1 MKTPC
6 IVWTGQL
13 KNGYGICS
21 KHRLAHRV
29 AWTNAHGEIPN
40 GLFVCHKCDNRA
52 CVNVEHLFL
61 GTAADNNADCR
72 AKGRAKLV
80 HKWMVGELNSQ
91 AKYTAETVL
100 KIREL
105 YDSGVGATK
114 IARQLN
120 MNVKTV
126 DGIATR
132 HRWKHI

>member
-1 MKTPC
+1 M
-6 IVWTGQL
+6 
-13 KNGYGICS
+13 
-21 KHRLAHRV
+21 